1 VASGTGD
8 HHVQDPYK
16 EAKRRSQREG
26 AHSQEANSRDTG
38 SGKQQ
43 IRDHPRASGAKG
55 GASIAELSEAT
66 GWQTH
71 SVRGFLSGTLRKKLG
86 LTVISAKEDGGRR
99 YRLEPGSDR
108 P

>member
-1 VASGTGD
+1 MSKISTKKPKATANAKAPARRKLTREIPVTASSKSET
-8 HHVQDPYK
+8 
-16 EAKRRSQREG
+16 
-26 AHSQEANSRDTG
+26 
-38 SGKQQ
+38 
-43 IRDHPRASGAKG
+43 IRGLLEQKG

-86 LTVISAKEDGGRR
+86 LSLISAKEDGGRR
-99 YRLEPGSDR
+99 YRLGPGSDQ

>member
-1 VASGTGD
+1 MSKT
-8 HHVQDPYK
+8 PTMK
-16 EAKRRSQREG
+16 
-26 AHSQEANSRDTG
+26 
-38 SGKQQ
+38 
-43 IRDHPRASGAKG
+43 PRAAANAKAPARRKLTPEITVTAISKSETIRGLLGRKG

-86 LTVISAKEDGGRR
+86 LTLISAKEDGGRR

>member
-1 VASGTGD
+1 MSKIPTKKPRTAANAKTPARTKATRGIPAPASSKSETI
-8 HHVQDPYK
+8 
-16 EAKRRSQREG
+16 RRLLER
-26 AHSQEANSRDTG
+26 RV
-38 SGKQQ
+38 
-43 IRDHPRASGAKG
+43 

-86 LTVISAKEDGGRR
+86 LTLISAREDGGRR

>member
-1 VASGTGD
+1 MSKIPTKKPKATANAKAPARTKPTREIPAPASSKSETIRGLL
-8 HHVQDPYK
+8 
-16 EAKRRSQREG
+16 ERR
-26 AHSQEANSRDTG
+26 
-38 SGKQQ
+38 
-43 IRDHPRASGAKG
+43 G
-55 GASIAELSEAT
+55 GASITELSEAT

-86 LTVISAKEDGGRR
+86 LTLISAKEDGGRR